1 MCAYTMARSEVALE
15 SVQVRARNIGGIDR
29 TAVDLS
35 SGVTLLRGRNA
46 THRSSFLQAIMAGL
60 GSTRPSLKGD
70 ADEGEV
76 TIDVDGETYSRTLT
90 RRDGRVVFEGD
101 PYLEDPTAADLFAF
115 LLGDNEARLA
125 VARGEDLREVI
136 MRPIDVDAIETEI
149 AERTRE
155 RDAVDERLSEL
166 EGIEAELPRLESRRT
181 TLRDRLEEKR
191 TELEEVEEAIERAD
205 ADLEESRE
213 RREEIDDAFETVR
226 RARAELED
234 LRFER
239 STEEATVE
247 ELESERAELEEE
259 LEAIDAPETDPDR
272 IDDRVDDLRE
282 RKRELDDTLGELRS
296 VINFNEEMLAG
307 DEFDADLAGDG
318 DDGDDGDAG
327 DGVERDVTDA
337 LVADGDRTVCWSCGS
352 RVERTA
358 IEETIER
365 LRSLHEEKL
374 SDRNELQSRID
385 ELSERRSAVVERTRA
400 IERAE
405 GRLSDVASELE
416 ECRDRIDELETA
428 IDEKRAEIEELEEA
442 ARDAGGPD
450 YDEVIALHRDATELE
465 LEIEGIESDLEEVD
479 AEIDDAEATIAER
492 DRLEDEREALT
503 EELVDLRTRVD
514 RIEADAVESFN
525 EHMAAV
531 LDILE
536 YDNIERIWIERRERD
551 DAGSRRETART
562 ESELHV
568 VRSDDEG
575 ASYQDSVAHLSESE
589 RAVTGLV
596 FALAGYLAHE
606 VYEEM
611 PFVLLDSLE
620 VIDADR
626 IARVV
631 EYFEEYAEYLV
642 VALLP
647 EDASAL
653 DDGYDVVSDI

>member
-1 MCAYTMARSEVALE
+1 MATSEVALE
-15 SVQVRARNIGGIDR
+15 SVRVHARNIGGIDR
-29 TAVDLS
+29 TEVDLS
-35 SGVTLLRGRNA
+35 PGVTLLRGRNA
-46 THRSSFLQAIMAGL
+46 THRSSFLQAIMVGL

-76 TIDVDGETYSRTLT
+76 TVDIDGERYSRTLK
-90 RRDGRVVFEGD
+90 RRDGTVVFEGE
-101 PYLEDPTAADLFAF
+101 PYLDDPTAADLFAF
-115 LLGDNEARLA
+115 LLGDNEARSA

-136 MRPIDVDAIETEI
+136 MRPIDVDAIEAAIE
-149 AERTRE
+149 ERTRE
-155 RDAVDERLSEL
+155 RNAIDDRIAEL
-166 EGIEAELPRLESRRT
+166 EGIETELPRLESDRAA
-181 TLRDRLEEKR
+181 LRERLNEKR
-191 TELEEVEEAIERAD
+191 AELEEVEEAIERAD
-205 ADLEESRE
+205 ADIEESRE

-226 RARAELED
+226 RARSELED

-247 ELESERAELEEE
+247 ELEAERAELEAE
-259 LEAIDAPETDPDR
+259 LEAFDVPETDPDR
-272 IDDRVDDLRE
+272 IEDRIGELRE
-282 RKRELDDTLGELRS
+282 RKRDLDDTLGELRS
-296 VINFNEEMLAG
+296 VISFNEDMLADG
-307 DEFDADLAGDG
+307 PLDVDLADGGDADGGEGDG
-318 DDGDDGDAG
+318 G
-327 DGVERDVTDA
+327 DGGGGDVTDA
-337 LVADGDRTVCWSCGS
+337 LVTNADRTVCWSCGS

-374 SDRNELQSRID
+374 SDRNELQTRID
-385 ELSERRSAVVERTRA
+385 ELSERRSAVLDRTRE
-400 IERAE
+400 IDEAE
-405 GRLSDVASELE
+405 GRLADVIAELE
-416 ECRDRIDELETA
+416 RCHDRIDELEA
-428 IDEKRAEIEELEEA
+428 EIDEKEAEIETLESE
-442 ARDAGGPD
+442 ARDTGGPD
-450 YDEVIALHRDATELE
+450 YDEVIRLHRDATELE
-465 LEIEGIESDLEEVD
+465 LEIDRIETEMEEVD
-479 AEIDDAEATIAER
+479 DEIDEAEAAIEER
-492 DRLEDEREALT
+492 DRLEDERETLT

-536 YDNIERIWIERRERD
+536 YDNIERIWIERRELND
-551 DAGSRRETART
+551 TKGSSAVRT

-568 VRSDDEG
+568 VRSNDEG

-606 VYEEM
+606 VYEDI

-620 VIDADR
+620 VIDSDR

-631 EYFEEYAEYLV
+631 EYFEEYAEHLV

-647 EDASAL
+647 EDAAAL

>member
-1 MCAYTMARSEVALE
+1 MARSEVALE

-29 TAVDLS
+29 TAVELS

-90 RRDGRVVFEGD
+90 RRDGRVVFEGE

-136 MRPIDVDAIETEI
+136 MRPIDVDAIEAEI

-155 RDAVDERLSEL
+155 RDAIDERLSEL

-181 TLRDRLEEKR
+181 TLRERLEEKR

-259 LEAIDAPETDPDR
+259 LEAVDAPETDPDR

-307 DEFDADLAGDG
+307 DELDADLAGDG
-318 DDGDDGDAG
+318 G
-327 DGVERDVTDA
+327 DGSVGDGSERDVTDA

-405 GRLSDVASELE
+405 GRLSEVASELE
-416 ECRDRIDELETA
+416 ECRDRIEELETA
-428 IDEKRAEIEELEEA
+428 IDEKRAEIEELEAA

-465 LEIEGIESDLEEVD
+465 LEIEGIEADLEEVD

-551 DAGSRRETART
+551 DAGGRRETART

-606 VYEEM
+606 VYEDV

>member
-1 MCAYTMARSEVALE
+1 MARSEVALE
-15 SVQVRARNIGGIDR
+15 SVRVHARNIGGIDR
-29 TAVDLS
+29 TTVDLS
-35 SGVTLLRGRNA
+35 PGVTLLRGRNA
-46 THRSSFLQAIMAGL
+46 THRSSFLQAVMAGL

-90 RRDGRVVFEGD
+90 RRDGRVVFDGE
-101 PYLEDPTAADLFAF
+101 PYLDDPTAADLFAF
-115 LLGDNEARLA
+115 LLGDNEARSA

-136 MRPIDVDAIETEI
+136 MRPIDVDAIEAAI
-149 AERTRE
+149 GERARE
-155 RDAVDERLSEL
+155 RDAIDDRLADL
-166 EGIEAELPRLESRRT
+166 EGIETELPRLESKRRS
-181 TLRDRLEEKR
+181 LRERLDEKR
-191 TELEEVEEAIERAD
+191 TELEEVEDAIERAD

-226 RARAELED
+226 RARSELED

-247 ELESERAELEEE
+247 ELESERAELEADLEE
-259 LEAIDAPETDPDR
+259 FEAPETDPDR
-272 IDDRVDDLRE
+272 IDDRIDDLRE
-282 RKRELDDTLGELRS
+282 RKRDLDDTLGELRS
-296 VINFNEEMLAG
+296 VINFNEDMLADG
-307 DEFDADLAGDG
+307 DLDIGSVGVDGGDG
-318 DDGDDGDAG
+318 T
-327 DGVERDVTDA
+327 ENDVTDA
-337 LVADGDRTVCWSCGS
+337 LVDDADRTVCWSCGS

-365 LRSLHEEKL
+365 LRDLHGEKL
-374 SDRNELQSRID
+374 SDRNELQTRID
-385 ELSERRSAVVERTRA
+385 DLSERRSAVLDRTREIERTRD
-400 IERAE
+400 
-405 GRLSDVASELE
+405 RLSDVATEIE
-416 ECRDRIDELETA
+416 GCRDRIDELDAA
-428 IDEKRAEIEELEEA
+428 IAEKEAEIDRLETK

-450 YDEVIALHRDATELE
+450 YDEVVGLHRDATELE
-465 LEIEGIESDLEEVD
+465 LEIEGIRTDLEDVD
-479 AEIDDAEATIAER
+479 AEIDDVEAAIEER
-492 DRLEDEREALT
+492 DRLEDEREDLT

-525 EHMAAV
+525 EHMTAV

-551 DAGSRRETART
+551 DADGRRGTVRT

-568 VRSDDEG
+568 VRSTDEG

-606 VYEEM
+606 VYEDI

-631 EYFEEYAEYLV
+631 EYFQEYAEHLV

-647 EDASAL
+647 EDAAAL
-653 DDGYDVVSDI
+653 DDGYDVVSEI

>member
-1 MCAYTMARSEVALE
+1 MARSEVALE
-15 SVQVRARNIGGIDR
+15 SVQVRARNVGGIDR

-76 TIDVDGETYSRTLT
+76 TIDVDGETYTRTLT

-101 PYLEDPTAADLFAF
+101 PYLDDPTAADLFAF

-136 MRPIDVDAIETEI
+136 MRPIDVDAIEAAIE
-149 AERTRE
+149 ERTRE
-155 RDAVDERLSEL
+155 RNEIDDRLTEL

-181 TLRDRLEEKR
+181 TLRERLDEKR

-213 RREEIDDAFETVR
+213 RREEVDDAFEAVR
-226 RARAELED
+226 RARSELED
-234 LRFER
+234 LQFER

-247 ELESERAELEEE
+247 ELESERVELEEE
-259 LEAIDAPETDPDR
+259 LDGIDVPETDPDR
-272 IDDRVDDLRE
+272 IDDRIDDLRE
-282 RKRELDDTLGELRS
+282 RKRDLDDTLGELRS
-296 VINFNEEMLAG
+296 VINFNEEMLADG
-307 DEFDADLAGDG
+307 EVEIDLAGDG
-318 DDGDDGDAG
+318 S
-327 DGVERDVTDA
+327 ESDVTDA
-337 LVADGDRTVCWSCGS
+337 LVADADRTVCWSCGS
-352 RVERTA
+352 RVDRTA

-365 LRSLHEEKL
+365 LRSLHETKL
-374 SDRNELQSRID
+374 SDRNELQSRIG
-385 ELSERRSAVVERTRA
+385 ELSERRSAVVERTRR

-405 GRLSDVASELE
+405 GRLADVTTELA

-428 IDEKRAEIEELEEA
+428 MDEKRDEIERLETV

-465 LEIEGIESDLEEVD
+465 LEIEGITADLEEVD
-479 AEIDDAEATIAER
+479 TEIDETESAIAER
-492 DRLEDEREALT
+492 DRLEDERETLT

-525 EHMAAV
+525 EHMSAV

-551 DAGSRRETART
+551 DTSGRGTART

-568 VRSDDEG
+568 VRSNDEG

-606 VYEEM
+606 VYEDM

-653 DDGYDVVSDI
+653 DDGYDVVSEI

>member
-1 MCAYTMARSEVALE
+1 MSRSEVALE
-15 SVQVRARNIGGIDR
+15 SVHVRARNIGGIDR
-29 TAVDLS
+29 TTVDLS

-101 PYLEDPTAADLFAF
+101 PYLDDPTAADLFAF
-115 LLGDNEARLA
+115 LLGDNEARSA

-136 MRPIDVDAIETEI
+136 MRPIDVDAIEATIE
-149 AERTRE
+149 ERTRE
-155 RDAVDERLSEL
+155 RNAVDDRIAEL
-166 EGIEAELPRLESRRT
+166 EGIETELPRLESERND
-181 TLRDRLEEKR
+181 LREQLDRKR
-191 TELEEVEEAIERAD
+191 TELEEVEDAIERAD
-205 ADLEESRE
+205 ADIEESRE

-226 RARAELED
+226 RARSELED

-247 ELESERAELEEE
+247 ELETERTELESE
-259 LEAIDAPETDPDR
+259 LEQVDVPETDPDR
-272 IDDRVDDLRE
+272 IDDRIDDLRE
-282 RKRELDDTLGELRS
+282 RKRDLDDTLGELRS
-296 VINFNEEMLAG
+296 VVNFNEDMLTDGKLDVDLG
-307 DEFDADLAGDG
+307 DEREDTD
-318 DDGDDGDAG
+318 
-327 DGVERDVTDA
+327 EEVTDA
-337 LVADGDRTVCWSCGS
+337 LVTDGDRTVCWSCGS
-352 RVERTA
+352 RVERAA

-374 SDRNELQSRID
+374 SDRNELQTRID
-385 ELSERRSAVVERTRA
+385 DLSERRSTVVDRTRE

-405 GRLSDVASELE
+405 DRLSDVIAELE
-416 ECRDRIDELETA
+416 RCHARIDELNA
-428 IDEKRAEIEELEEA
+428 DIDEKEAEIERLESEA
-442 ARDAGGPD
+442 RNTGGPD
-450 YDEVIALHRDATELE
+450 YDEVIGLHRDATELE
-465 LEIEGIESDLEEVD
+465 LEIDRLETEMEEVD
-479 AEIDDAEATIAER
+479 DEIDEAEASIGER
-492 DRLEDEREALT
+492 ERLEDERETLT

-536 YDNIERIWIERRERD
+536 YDNIERIWIERRKRNPSG
-551 DAGSRRETART
+551 AGAVRT

-568 VRSDDEG
+568 VRSNDEG
-575 ASYQDSVAHLSESE
+575 TSYQDSVTHLSESE

-606 VYEEM
+606 VYEDV

-631 EYFEEYAEYLV
+631 EYFEEYAEHLV

-647 EDASAL
+647 EDAAAL